1 MATLQQLQAIKAD
14 VDSTSST
21 VSTELT
27 RMRSLV
33 AALDALPISKRS
45 ASSALSRRLLADRAG
60 HLAYLQTLYSTRSRF
75 LAGEISRVQL
85 GGTSN
90 VFVPTLP
97 GDTDGSRKTV
107 QPVRRAA

>member
-1 MATLQQLQAIKAD
+1 MATLQQLQAMKAD
-14 VDSTSST
+14 VDSSSST
-21 VSTELT
+21 VSTELA

-33 AALDALPISKRS
+33 AALDALPVSKRS
-45 ASSALSRRLLADRAG
+45 PSSALSRRLLADRAG
-60 HLAYLQTLYSTRSRF
+60 HLAYLQSVYGTRSRF
-75 LAGEISRVQL
+75 LGAEITRVQG
-85 GGTSN
+85 GGTSS